1 MKLNESF
8 APSNKNIS
16 FNEAE
21 QEILEMMLAFTMI
34 TVSALRVSDLEN
46 IKSIASKIGSQDAKE
61 IIETANKLIAQ
72 KSKN

>member
-61 IIETANKLIAQ
+61 IIETANKLIAK

>member
-8 APSNKNIS
+8 APSNKSIS

-21 QEILEMMLAFTMI
+21 QDILEMMLAFTMI

>member
-8 APSNKNIS
+8 ALSNKSVS

-21 QEILEMMLAFTMI
+21 QDILEMMLAFTMI
-34 TVSALRVSDLEN
+34 TVSALKVSDLEN